1 MKWIALIL
9 IALGAAVLAAHG
21 ICPSLLGLAYEPSHK
36 GVSPS
41 PMKFAVAAIKS
52 APIAYDGAPVNKEV
66 A

>member
-52 APIAYDGAPVNKEV
+52 APIA
-66 A
+66 